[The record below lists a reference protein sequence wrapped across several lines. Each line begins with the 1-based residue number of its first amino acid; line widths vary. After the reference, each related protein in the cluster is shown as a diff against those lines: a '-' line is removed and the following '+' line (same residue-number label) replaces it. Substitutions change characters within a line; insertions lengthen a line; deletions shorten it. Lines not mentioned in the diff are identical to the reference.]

1 MTVETASWWS
11 ELREAARGATTAPPG
26 SLRWIPGEGWRCALP
41 EQDPRRPWLDLYL
54 PICNGGR
61 DATYVIGH
69 LGQSLDGF
77 IATPAGD
84 SNFVTG
90 GENIRHLHRL
100 RALCDA
106 VIVGATTVAAD
117 DPRLTTRLVEG
128 ASPLRI
134 VLDPRR
140 RLGADHRIF
149 SDHDAPTLRVVQ
161 ADAGTAARDHELAIA
176 ADSRGR
182 LDLVAL
188 LQALRERGL
197 RRLFVEGGGATVSAF
212 LEAQLLD
219 RLHIAI
225 APLIIGEGRPALRL
239 PPHPRLGDCMRPPVR
254 VFRMGEDVLYDFD
267 LRCAAREPASPA
279 AAPLA
284 RVY

>member
-1 MTVETASWWS
+1 MTVETSMWD
-11 ELREAARGATTAPPG
+11 ELRHAANNDAGTLS
-26 SLRWIPGEGWRCALP
+26 SLRWTIADGWQSKLPADDPAL
-41 EQDPRRPWLDLYL
+41 PWLDLYL

-61 DATYVIGH
+61 NDATYVIGH

-77 IATPAGD
+77 IATHEGD

-106 VIVGATTVAAD
+106 VLVGATTVEAD
-117 DPRLTTRLVEG
+117 DPRLTTRLVAG
-128 ASPLRI
+128 ASPLRV

-140 RLGADHRIF
+140 RLSADHRIF

-161 ADAGTAARDHELAIA
+161 EDAHTPPRDDELAVPADA
-176 ADSRGR
+176 RGR
-182 LDLVAL
+182 LDLRAL
-188 LQALRERGL
+188 LDALAERGL

-212 LEAQLLD
+212 LDAQLLD
-219 RLHIAI
+219 RLHIAV

-239 PPHPRLGDCMRPPVR
+239 PPHARLGDCMRPPVR
-254 VFRMGEDVLYDFD
+254 VFRMGEDLLYDFD
-267 LRCAAREPASPA
+267 LRCAPRASSPPP
-279 AAPLA
+279 AAPLV
-284 RVY
+284 RIY